1 MSLFAA
7 FVLFATVTLFT
18 PGPNNAMLMASGLT
32 YGWRR
37 ALPHLFG
44 VVLGFGLMVALVGLG
59 LGAVLAANPILYGVL
74 KYVGAAYML
83 YLAWKIATAIPRGG
97 EGDSR
102 PNGRPISFV
111 EAALFQWVNPKAW
124 IMAVGAVSTYA
135 GIAPFPW
142 NVITIASVF
151 TLVGFASSGAWVG
164 LGAGLQ
170 RLITDPRR
178 QRLVNVVLALGL
190 ALSIV
195 PVFLDGAN
203 P

>member
-7 FVLFATVTLFT
+7 FLLFATVTLFT
-18 PGPNNAMLMASGLT
+18 PGPNNAMLMSSGLT

-37 ALPHLFG
+37 AMPHLLG
-44 VVLGFGLMVALVGLG
+44 VVLGFGLMVGLVGLG
-59 LGAVLAANPILYGVL
+59 LGAVLAANPILYGIL

-83 YLAWKIATAIPRGG
+83 YLAWKIATATPQG
-97 EGDSR
+97 EESDRRST
-102 PNGRPISFV
+102 GRPISFI

-142 NVITIASVF
+142 NVITMAAVF
-151 TLVGFASSGAWVG
+151 TIVGFASSGAWVG

-170 RLITDPRR
+170 KLIKDPRR
-178 QRLVNVVLALGL
+178 QRLVNIVLAIGL

-195 PVFLDGAN
+195 PVFVDGGMH
-203 P
+203 